1 LWANCASGFSHFRT
15 DLSGDSSNSGFPS
28 GVPADRLGHGVPIAV
43 LEHEVGAVLG
53 HVRTMADW
61 NQISQPA
68 SLYLVL
74 FRKP

>member
-1 LWANCASGFSHFRT
+1 
-15 DLSGDSSNSGFPS
+15 
-28 GVPADRLGHGVPIAV
+28 VPIAV
-43 LEHEVGAVLG
+43 VEHEVGAVLV